1 MASGHDCLYPPRR
14 GMNLYTARTMAGS
27 EQHSDQHLR
36 IFGGL
41 IDELAATVGQA
52 GGPRAVAL
60 AAVLDSIDVV
70 VFAMSRSSSL
80 VYLNAAWER
89 LSGYPEARTRG
100 TSLINYVHPRDQAA
114 VSRYIGDEHRDKE
127 GFVARWLARDGSCL
141 RLNLRI
147 CEVNGGSERVGLVGT
162 LGNVTGRVLA
172 EDVREASHRTLSIL
186 VDNLPGMVYRGRNN
200 PDWTMEFVSQGAAEL
215 TGYQPRDLINNR
227 RLPYGALIVEADRQ
241 QVWDAVQTSLR
252 EERHFELTYR
262 IRTAQGT
269 EKWVLERGRGNFSA
283 SGELLGLEGFITDIT
298 EEKRAELRL
307 QRENLYETPTGLPT
321 RLLFLDRL
329 ERALRR
335 SRHSAG
341 CRCAVMLV
349 SLDRFASLR
358 AAHGAEFAERVMADV
373 ARRFQDSLHPVDS
386 LSRWR
391 QDEFAVLLD
400 DTDDAHAVAARLKH
414 AMRPPIV
421 EGDAETYLTA
431 SISIALGRSGYAGA
445 EEMMRDAEAAM
456 ARAKELGGAR
466 IETADR
472 SGGVWRA
479 APSSIEEELA
489 QAVEEAQFGLAFSPV
504 IAMATNSPAAVDVQ
518 LFWEHPRR
526 GRLPASEFFGI
537 AEHLPMVKALK
548 GWYINALLAQA
559 AAFRERAAGNQP
571 LRMHAEIA
579 GRCMLEPGF
588 LGRMVT
594 QLRAAAGPRVPLAL
608 EIPEDMLRDC
618 VCVLRESLPVLRA
631 QDVAFI
637 IDVRREGDPTL
648 DILPELPVYA
658 LRLDEPLLRG
668 SGGEADPTRSLIATA
683 RASGVHLIARC
694 RADAE
699 ALAAA
704 RRHACDFHQA
714 PPART
719 AVDLAGAL
727 RALNHSE
734 ARAAGEP
741 LPLH

>member
-1 MASGHDCLYPPRR
+1 
-14 GMNLYTARTMAGS
+14 MNPDTARTMAGS
-27 EQHSDQHLR
+27 EKHSNQHLR
-36 IFGGL
+36 MLGGL
-41 IDELAATVGQA
+41 VDELAATVGRA
-52 GGPRAVAL
+52 DGPRAVAL

-89 LSGYPEARTRG
+89 LSGYPEAQTRG
-100 TSLINYVHPRDQAA
+100 TSLMDYVHPRDQAA
-114 VSRYIGDEHRDKE
+114 VSRYLGDEQRDKE
-127 GFVARWLARDGSCL
+127 GLVARWLVRDGSCL
-141 RLNLRI
+141 RLSLRI
-147 CEVNGGSERVGLVGT
+147 CVLSGGSEQAGFVGT
-162 LGNVTGRVLA
+162 LSNVTGRVLA

-186 VDNLPGMVYRGRNN
+186 IDNLPGMVYRGRNN

-227 RLPYGALIVEADRQ
+227 QLPYGALIVAADRQ
-241 QVWDAVQTSLR
+241 QVWDSVQASLR
-252 EERHFELTYR
+252 ENRHFELTYR

-298 EEKRAELRL
+298 QEKRAELRL
-307 QRENLYETPTGLPT
+307 QRENLYETPEGLPT

-329 ERALRR
+329 ERALLR

-341 CRCAVMLV
+341 CRCAVLLV
-349 SLDRFASLR
+349 SLDRFARLR
-358 AAHGAEFAERVMADV
+358 ATHGAEFVERVTADV
-373 ARRFQDSLHPVDS
+373 GRRFRDSLHPVDS

-400 DTDDAHAVAARLKH
+400 DTDDAGAVARQLKNS
-414 AMRPPIV
+414 MRFPIV
-421 EGDAETYLTA
+421 DGDTETYLTA

-445 EEMMRDAEAAM
+445 GEMMRDAEAAM

-472 SGGVWRA
+472 SGGAWRA

-489 QAVEEAQFGLAFSPV
+489 HAVDKAQFGLAFTPV
-504 IAMATNSPAAVDVQ
+504 IAMATNSPAAVDVR

-559 AAFRERAAGNQP
+559 AAFRERPAGNQP
-571 LRMHAEIA
+571 LRMHAEVA

-594 QLRAAAGPRVPLAL
+594 QLRAAAGPGVPLAL

-618 VCVLRESLPVLRA
+618 VSVLRESLPVLQA

-637 IDVRREGDPTL
+637 IDVQHERDPPL

-658 LRLDEPLLRG
+658 LRLDDALLRG
-668 SGGEADPTRSLIATA
+668 KGGEADPTRALIAIA

-694 RADAE
+694 GTDAE

-719 AVDLAGAL
+719 AVDLEGAL
-727 RALNHSE
+727 RALSHSE